1 MEPEPQ
7 KAPTFI
13 PSKREQE
20 VLKQVLA
27 ILIREITPKKIY
39 LFGSRAKEEAT
50 PHADFDLAIEGP
62 PPPESTKQVIK
73 QLVEAASG
81 LYSVD
86 VVFLDEVESGF
97 RELILATGKVLY
109 ES

>member
-1 MEPEPQ
+1 MELKLQ
-7 KAPTFI
+7 KAPPVTS
-13 PSKREQE
+13 SKREQD

-27 ILIREITPKKIY
+27 VLIRETSPRRIY
-39 LFGSRAKEEAT
+39 LFGSRAKGEAT

-62 PPPESTKQVIK
+62 PPPEPTKQVIK
-73 QLVEAASG
+73 QLVEATSG

-109 ES
+109 EP

>member
-1 MEPEPQ
+1 MEPQPQ
-7 KAPTFI
+7 RTPTST

-27 ILIREITPKKIY
+27 ILIREIVPQKIY
-39 LFGSRAKEEAT
+39 LFGSRAKGEAS

-62 PPPESTKQVIK
+62 PPPESARGTIK

-97 RELILATGKVLY
+97 RELILSTGKVLY

>member
-1 MEPEPQ
+1 MESESQ
-7 KAPTFI
+7 KTPTFI
-13 PSKREQE
+13 PSKREEE

-27 ILIREITPKKIY
+27 ILIHEVSPRRIY
-39 LFGSRAKEEAT
+39 LFGSRAKGEAS

-62 PPPESTKQVIK
+62 PPPESARGTIK

-86 VVFLDEVESGF
+86 VVFLDEVEGGF